1 MATLSQGTSITFT
14 GFSGSPTRI
23 TINKQDNTTTQERQ
37 RVSTAHLGS
46 DINLE
51 EPYVEVWQP
60 STSVSSGSTV
70 DVEYLGTGT
79 VSAGTS
85 GTLTV
90 SGAISYSGTATC
102 ISSSVTAAVGDV
114 VRGSASFR
122 I

>member
-1 MATLSQGTSITFT
+1 MATISQGTSITFT
-14 GFSGSPTRI
+14 GLSGSPTRI
-23 TINKQDNTTTQERQ
+23 SINKQDSSTTQQRQ

-70 DVEYLGTGT
+70 DVDYLGTGGPS
-79 VSAGTS
+79 VGTS
-85 GTLTV
+85 GTLSVT
-90 SGAISYSGTATC
+90 GAISFSGTATC
-102 ISSSVTAAVGDV
+102 ISSVVTASTGDV
-114 VRGSASFR
+114 VRCSASFR